1 MNSDE
6 EGLLQMLEPSALPP
20 RPLTVIKS
28 PSQYKHSSQL
38 NQQKMVEEGGGGESP
53 EVAAHRSEEEEPVS
67 VIQTVTAGGNMSCGV
82 LFSGLLEVQR
92 VG

>member
-20 RPLTVIKS
+20 CPLTVIKS

-38 NQQKMVEEGGGGESP
+38 NQHKMVEEGGGGSP

-67 VIQTVTAGGNMSCGV
+67 FIQTVTAGGNMSCGV